1 MSSSR
6 NTNCPRDTASDEVS
20 NEIDVLCHWCKA
32 MLFHSGESFRC
43 VLAHFNSFLESLFP
57 IFLKGQSNFIESDL
71 SACCLSCHQMERIS
85 CGRDNQLHMLESG
98 VILWE
103 FLVLVFFV
111 KLVFVFIEQCR

>member
-1 MSSSR
+1 
-6 NTNCPRDTASDEVS
+6 
-20 NEIDVLCHWCKA
+20 
-32 MLFHSGESFRC
+32 
-43 VLAHFNSFLESLFP
+43 
-57 IFLKGQSNFIESDL
+57 
-71 SACCLSCHQMERIS
+71 MERIS